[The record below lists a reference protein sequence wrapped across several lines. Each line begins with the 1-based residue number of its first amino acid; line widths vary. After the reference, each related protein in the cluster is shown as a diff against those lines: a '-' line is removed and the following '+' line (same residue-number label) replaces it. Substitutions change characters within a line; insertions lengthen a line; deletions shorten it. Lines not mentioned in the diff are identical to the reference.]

1 MNVPITSDLSLYQLT
16 QNTDPHSYP
25 LTVSASG
32 FREWVDTSIQFLID
46 QQIQATVWAKL
57 PPHSRWWTTLEN
69 YYQEGLT
76 EQIYRCTMSRNVS
89 PRPPRQ
95 GSQSGHSSSDG
106 FIPIVLETS
115 AQLRREHFCLI
126 LSPQLCSLIFA
137 QEQVPSGEDPPSGLL
152 EPTVLKLVYSFEPRV
167 IQKVM
172 TGIKRLITITDTTPL
187 EVLGESVFS
196 FPLPT
201 AVDGILL
208 TKLWHQLLSQS
219 LSSKPQLSEQKK
231 SGGSQTSFNLGE
243 EFLKSLTQELSTPLT
258 NMKTA
263 LRLLES
269 KQHKRDIRQRY
280 IDLLK
285 TECERQNIL
294 LNGLQ
299 ELLQLNQSLADASP
313 SVHLEEVV
321 PGIVSTYQAI
331 AEEKNI
337 RLGYTISPGFPPIAC
352 PSIWLKRIL
361 QNIIH
366 NSLKFTPSE
375 GRITVQATLQSQGVE
390 IAVIDTGVGIESSDL
405 PRIFQS
411 FYRGRN
417 PLNQNPEGVG
427 LGLTIVEH
435 LMEKCGGKISIN
447 SQVDKG
453 TVVKLIFQES
463 SD

>member
-1 MNVPITSDLSLYQLT
+1 MNLPITSDLSLYQLT
-16 QNTDPHSYP
+16 QTTDPHLSP
-25 LTVSASG
+25 LSVSASC

-57 PPHSRWWTTLEN
+57 PPHSRWWTTLES
-69 YYQEGLT
+69 YYQEGLSQ
-76 EQIYRCTMSRNVS
+76 QIYRCTTSRSGGTS
-89 PRPPRQ
+89 PSRQ
-95 GSQSGHSSSDG
+95 SSQSSHRSSGS
-106 FIPIVLETS
+106 FTPIVLETS

-152 EPTVLKLVYSFEPRV
+152 EPTLLKLVYSFNPTV

-172 TGIKRLITITDTTPL
+172 TGIKRLITITDTTPI
-187 EVLGESVFS
+187 EVLGESVLS

-201 AVDGILL
+201 AVEGTLL
-208 TKLWHQLLSQS
+208 TELWHQLLSQS
-219 LSSKPQLSEQKK
+219 LSSQPQLLAQKT
-231 SGGSQTSFNLGE
+231 SGSSQAGFSLGE
-243 EFLKSLTQELSTPLT
+243 DFLKPLTQELGTPLT

-263 LRLLES
+263 LQLLES

-285 TECERQNIL
+285 RECERQNTL

-299 ELLQLNQSLADASP
+299 ELLQLNQSLDNTSP
-313 SVHLEEVV
+313 SIHLEEVV

-337 RLGYTISPGFPPIAC
+337 MLGYTISPGFPPIAC

-366 NSLKFTPSE
+366 NSLKFTPSG
-375 GRITVQATLQSQGVE
+375 GRITVQATLQPEGVE

-405 PRIFQS
+405 PRMFES

-417 PLNQNPEGVG
+417 TLNHNPEGVG
-427 LGLTIVEH
+427 LGLTIVDH

-463 SD
+463 SE